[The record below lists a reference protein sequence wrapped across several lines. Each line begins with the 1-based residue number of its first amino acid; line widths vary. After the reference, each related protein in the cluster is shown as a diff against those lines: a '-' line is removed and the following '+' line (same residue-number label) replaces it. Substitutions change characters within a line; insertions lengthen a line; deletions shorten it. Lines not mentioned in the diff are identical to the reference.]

1 VAKEIFPPRSRYFAA
16 TTKGYTASSNASVQ
30 IQFSK
35 NHLKLNV
42 KTTIDAAETTYET
55 ATANKRSRNLNK
67 RTKTATVAKL
77 GAPDLTMRPPR
88 SPRARLGG
96 YSLLPRALDKGRA
109 TLAGTNGEYHFNCPL
124 DQRFL
129 SFVGIHAKKLL
140 AELKRGK
147 GDGEILE
154 WIQANAKYK
163 RSPWEIEQWSDYM
176 DRRGPD
182 SDAETLEFFTDYVAK
197 FTRTRED
204 IKTWAD
210 VLELDDFVSFGGKA

>member
-1 VAKEIFPPRSRYFAA
+1 MKTIIEAPQ
-16 TTKGYTASSNASVQ
+16 TGYQ
-30 IQFSK
+30 
-35 NHLKLNV
+35 
-42 KTTIDAAETTYET
+42 T
-55 ATANKRSRNLNK
+55 ATANKRSRNLGK
-67 RTKTATVAKL
+67 RAMNMASTVAKL

-88 SPRARLGG
+88 SPRSRLGG
-96 YSLLPRALDKGRA
+96 YSLLPRMLDKGRA
-109 TLAGTNGEYHFNCPL
+109 TLAGTNAEYQFNCPL

-129 SFVGIHAKKLL
+129 SFVGIDAKKLL

-154 WIQANAKYK
+154 WIQAHAKHK

-182 SDAETLEFFTDYVAK
+182 SDAETLEFFADYVAK
-197 FTRTRED
+197 FTKMRED